1 MSEDKKKASVWEY
14 DNAVIDD
21 LTVHTSYISGL
32 QRITSKFILRS
43 TEEDQLRLPTT
54 IQKFNKLVEHDHVND
69 GPPDI
74 TLDEW
79 ESDLYVLFS
88 LVQLLK
94 FEANAQG
101 YAKEINV
108 DYDNSDMVELSKQVA
123 QGKIDKD
130 LAAKVDAI
138 ASKLKIVK

>member
-1 MSEDKKKASVWEY
+1 MSEDKKTASVWDY
-14 DNAVIDD
+14 DQEVIKN
-21 LTVHTSYISGL
+21 LQIHTSYIGGL

-43 TEEDQLRLPTT
+43 SEEDQLRLPET
-54 IQKFNKLVEHDHVND
+54 IDKFNKLVQHNHEKD
-69 GPPDI
+69 GIPDI
-74 TLDEW
+74 KLDEW

>member
-1 MSEDKKKASVWEY
+1 MSEDKKTASVWDY
-14 DNAVIDD
+14 DQEVIKD
-21 LTVHTSYISGL
+21 LQIHTSYIGGL

-43 TEEDQLRLPTT
+43 SEEDQLRLPET
-54 IQKFNKLVEHDHVND
+54 IDKFNKLVQHDHAKD
-69 GPPDI
+69 GTPDI
-74 TLDEW
+74 RLDEW

>member
-1 MSEDKKKASVWEY
+1 MSEDKKTASVWDY
-14 DNAVIDD
+14 DQAVIKN
-21 LTVHTSYISGL
+21 LQIHTSYIGGL

-54 IQKFNKLVEHDHVND
+54 IEKFNKLVEQID
-69 GPPDI
+69 
-74 TLDEW
+74 
-79 ESDLYVLFS
+79 
-88 LVQLLK
+88 
-94 FEANAQG
+94 
-101 YAKEINV
+101 V